1 MPGETYCPPGI
12 HPQSQTVLPLAT
24 WRAHGLESGNFLRIH
39 KEPIMNLSAP
49 SFPIF
54 LVSIILAILAALT
67 VYARVKIPFISGH
80 GFATLGISYLLLL
93 AGNMFK
99 GL

>member
-1 MPGETYCPPGI
+1 
-12 HPQSQTVLPLAT
+12 
-24 WRAHGLESGNFLRIH
+24 
-39 KEPIMNLSAP
+39 MNLSTP

-54 LVSIILAILAALT
+54 LLSIILAILAALV

>member
-1 MPGETYCPPGI
+1 VRALQSPRRDHAAPSPGI
-12 HPQSQTVLPLAT
+12 CHESQRAIVSDFPPLDHPRHSGG
-24 WRAHGLESGNFLRIH
+24 AHCLCAGQ
-39 KEPIMNLSAP
+39 
-49 SFPIF
+49 
-54 LVSIILAILAALT
+54 
-67 VYARVKIPFISGH
+67 IPFISGH

>member
-1 MPGETYCPPGI
+1 MSALQSPRRNGAAI
-12 HPQSQTVLPLAT
+12 HIRGPV
-24 WRAHGLESGNFLRIH
+24 
-39 KEPIMNLSAP
+39 MNLSAP

-54 LVSIILAILAALT
+54 LLSIILAILAALT

>member
-1 MPGETYCPPGI
+1 
-12 HPQSQTVLPLAT
+12 
-24 WRAHGLESGNFLRIH
+24 
-39 KEPIMNLSAP
+39 MNLSAP

-67 VYARVKIPFISGH
+67 VYARVKVPFISGH

>member
-12 HPQSQTVLPLAT
+12 HPQSLTVLPLQHGARTGLNPAT
-24 WRAHGLESGNFLRIH
+24 LRIH
-39 KEPIMNLSAP
+39 KETIMNLSTP

-80 GFATLGISYLLLL
+80 GFATLGISYLMLL

>member
-1 MPGETYCPPGI
+1 MPGEAYCPPGI
-12 HPQSQTVLPLAT
+12 HPQSQTVLPLQH
-24 WRAHGLESGNFLRIH
+24 RACMGLYPAHSRIH
-39 KEPIMNLSAP
+39 KGPVMNLSAP

-54 LVSIILAILAALT
+54 LVSIILAILAALV

>member
-1 MPGETYCPPGI
+1 
-12 HPQSQTVLPLAT
+12 
-24 WRAHGLESGNFLRIH
+24 
-39 KEPIMNLSAP
+39 MNLSAP

-54 LVSIILAILAALT
+54 LVSIVLAILAALT
-67 VYARVKIPFISGH
+67 IYARVKIPFISGH

>member
-1 MPGETYCPPGI
+1 
-12 HPQSQTVLPLAT
+12 
-24 WRAHGLESGNFLRIH
+24 
-39 KEPIMNLSAP
+39 MNLSAP

-54 LVSIILAILAALT
+54 LISIVLAILAALA
-67 VYARVKIPFISGH
+67 VYARIKNPFISGH
-80 GFATLGISYLLLL
+80 GFATLGLSYQLLH